1 MNQNEGI
8 SSVLE
13 NNNNNNGIKIPLDEE
28 WNHFSEQDSPHLI
41 SSRQFSEG
49 LIWRANS

>member
-13 NNNNNNGIKIPLDEE
+13 NNNNNNAIPLDEE

-49 LIWRANS
+49 LISRANS

>member
-13 NNNNNNGIKIPLDEE
+13 NANNNNAIQIPLDEE
-28 WNHFSEQDSPHLI
+28 WNHFSVQDSPHLI